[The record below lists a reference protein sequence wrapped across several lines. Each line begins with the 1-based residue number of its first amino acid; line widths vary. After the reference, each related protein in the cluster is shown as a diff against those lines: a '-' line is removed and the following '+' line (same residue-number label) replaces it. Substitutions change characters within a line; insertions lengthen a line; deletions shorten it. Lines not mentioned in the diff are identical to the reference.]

1 MHRCGQGLRSTLI
14 EHQYRPMTLVFV
26 YGTLCEDIVRDR
38 VLGHH
43 VETMPAVLHGFSK
56 ICGGDYLTIVPS
68 NHRVI
73 GQVFDATDDDI
84 ARMDVW
90 EEVPEYVL
98 TRVTVDV
105 GGEDVTAYTYIMS
118 DPPENHEVVDD
129 DCISS
134 IPLRSI
140 IRDLDS
146 MFGRL

>member
-1 MHRCGQGLRSTLI
+1 
-14 EHQYRPMTLVFV
+14 MTLVFV
-26 YGTLCEDIVRDR
+26 YGTLCEELIRDR

-43 VETMPAVLHGFSK
+43 VDTRPAVLDGYSK

-68 NHRVI
+68 GHRVL
-73 GQVFDATDDDI
+73 GQLFHASDDDI

-90 EEVPEYVL
+90 EEVPEYIP
-98 TRVTVDV
+98 TKVTVVCDGSMV
-105 GGEDVTAYTYIMS
+105 DAVAYIMP
-118 DPPENHEVVDD
+118 DPPVNHEVVDD

-146 MFGRL
+146 MFGKR

>member
-1 MHRCGQGLRSTLI
+1 
-14 EHQYRPMTLVFV
+14 MTLVFV

-38 VLGHH
+38 VLRHH
-43 VETMPAVLHGFSK
+43 VETMLAVLHGFSK
-56 ICGGDYLTIVPS
+56 ICGGDYLTIIPS
-68 NHRVI
+68 DHRTI

-105 GGEDVTAYTYIMS
+105 GGQDVTAYTYIMS

-134 IPLRSI
+134 IPLKNI